1 LFALEGDVEDSEE
14 DAQTMEQRTI
24 TVISA
29 EPGWR
34 VVGPV
39 HCEDGITE
47 LREDPIIAWRIET
60 LSCDDGDLTDRVTPV
75 VADDLPLEY
84 ILRRPDRSMFA
95 PAFAFFEGRD
105 GPIANQA
112 EALDWFRAARARN
125 EDLSTAL
132 REAVRSR

>member
-1 LFALEGDVEDSEE
+1 LFAPEADVEDRGE

-39 HCEDGITE
+39 HSEDGITE
-47 LREDPIIAWRIET
+47 LCEYPIIAWRIET
-60 LSCDDGDLTDRVTPV
+60 LSRDDGGLVDRVTPV
-75 VADDLPLEY
+75 VADDLPLKY

-95 PAFAFFEGRD
+95 PAFAFCEGRD
-105 GPIANQA
+105 GSIANQA
-112 EALDWFRAARARN
+112 EALDWFRAAQARN
-125 EDLSTAL
+125 EDLNNAL
-132 REAVRSR
+132 REAVRCQ